1 MEIEGGLLLTLLGS
15 ESKSSE
21 RRNLRSGGD
30 LEEVRNDIEL
40 RRRAL
45 MYLKEL
51 EGEGHVSPS

>member
-15 ESKSSE
+15 EPKSSE
-21 RRNLRSGGD
+21 RRKLRSGGD